1 MENAYFDSMLPPM
14 QKGDILG
21 DYEILSTTVN
31 AGGFG
36 RIYRAHKI
44 GDTRRVKYAVKEF
57 CLSNEAVDVTRH
69 TMGKYTQMEAGE
81 VMEALKAKFFQEA
94 KMLQS
99 IGHRCHGNVP
109 HIYSLPI
116 EEGGRLFYAMDYIEG
131 PTLRE
136 EIEAWGVVPE
146 DLAVGLITKV
156 GNVLHQAHGRG
167 LVHCD
172 ISPNNIIL
180 KKESIP
186 VLVDFGNARSFDHSL
201 TLRCV
206 ERDENQLF
214 ARYQAAVEKAE
225 ENLGDVSP
233 ELIESIEQAG
243 TPGFQPPRLSL
254 VGTTTGDVYSLAATL
269 HYILTGNRPRPRSK
283 AMEQELRS
291 AGVSE
296 ETIAALLR
304 ALDPPD
310 GFTVREFLQDLAP
323 KIIDNILEDR

>member
-1 MENAYFDSMLPPM
+1 MKNVYFDSMLPPM

-21 DYEILSTTVN
+21 NYEILSTTVN

-44 GDTRRVKYAVKEF
+44 GDPERVKYAIKEF

-69 TMGKYTQMEAGE
+69 TMGMYTQMEAGE

-94 KMLQS
+94 KILQS
-99 IGHRCHGNVP
+99 IGHRGRGNVP
-109 HIYSLPI
+109 GIYCIPI
-116 EEGGRLFYAMDYIEG
+116 EKDGRLYYVMDYIEG

-136 EIEAWGVVPE
+136 EVEAWGAIPE
-146 DLAVGLITKV
+146 DLAIKLTRQV
-156 GNVLHQAHGRG
+156 GNVLNKAHRWG

-172 ISPNNIIL
+172 VSPNNIIL

-206 ERDENQLF
+206 EQEENLLF
-214 ARYQAAVEKAE
+214 SRFQATVEKAE

-243 TPGFQPPRLSL
+243 TPGFRPPTLSL
-254 VGTTTGDVYSLAATL
+254 IGTPAGDVYSLAATL
-269 HYILTGNRPRPRSK
+269 YFILTGKNPWIRPDIEDELQK
-283 AMEQELRS
+283 AN
-291 AGVSE
+291 VSP
-296 ETIAALLR
+296 ETMDAILMAMNPSEGTTIRDLLYAL
-304 ALDPPD
+304 
-310 GFTVREFLQDLAP
+310 G
-323 KIIDNILEDR
+323 III

>member
-1 MENAYFDSMLPPM
+1 MKNAYFDSMLPPM

-44 GDTRRVKYAVKEF
+44 GDTRRVKYAIKEF

-99 IGHRCHGNVP
+99 IGYSCKKNVP
-109 HIYSLPI
+109 DIHCIPK
-116 EEGGRLFYAMDYIEG
+116 EKDGRLFYAMDYIEG

-136 EIEAWGVVPE
+136 EIEAWGAIPE
-146 DLAVGLITKV
+146 ELAVNLTKQV
-156 GNVLHQAHGRG
+156 GNVLHQAHRWG

-172 ISPNNIIL
+172 VSPNNIIL

-206 ERDENQLF
+206 ERDENLLF

-243 TPGFQPPRLSL
+243 TPGFRPPTPSL
-254 VGTTTGDVYSLAATL
+254 IGTPAGDVYSLAATL
-269 HYILTGNRPRPRSK
+269 YFLLTGKSPWIRLDIDD
-283 AMEQELRS
+283 ELRK
-291 AGVSE
+291 ANVSP
-296 ETIAALLR
+296 ETIDAILMAMNPTEGTTIR
-304 ALDPPD
+304 D
-310 GFTVREFLQDLAP
+310 FLYALAP
-323 KIIDNILEDR
+323 RIIDNYLEDRP

>member
-1 MENAYFDSMLPPM
+1 MKNAYFDSMLPPM

-44 GDTRRVKYAVKEF
+44 GDTERVKYAIKEF

-69 TMGKYTQMEAGE
+69 TMGMYTQMEAVE

-99 IGHRCHGNVP
+99 IGHRRHGNVP
-109 HIYSLPI
+109 HICCLPK
-116 EEGGRLFYAMDYIEG
+116 EENGRLYYAMDYIEG

-136 EIEAWGVVPE
+136 DIEARGVVPE
-146 DLAVGLITKV
+146 DQAVNLITKV
-156 GNVLHQAHGRG
+156 GKVLHQAHERG

-172 ISPNNIIL
+172 VSPNNIIL
-180 KKESIP
+180 WKVSVP

-206 ERDENQLF
+206 ERDENLLF
-214 ARYQAAVEKAE
+214 ARYQSAVEKAE
-225 ENLGDVSP
+225 ENLGDISP

-243 TPGFQPPRLSL
+243 TPGFRPPTLSL
-254 VGTTTGDVYSLAATL
+254 IGTPAGDVYSLAATL
-269 HYILTGNRPRPRSK
+269 YFILTRKSPWIRPDI
-283 AMEQELRS
+283 EEDLRKVN
-291 AGVSE
+291 VSP
-296 ETIAALLR
+296 ETIDAILMAMNPTEDTTIRDLLY
-304 ALDPPD
+304 A
-310 GFTVREFLQDLAP
+310 LAP
-323 KIIDNILEDR
+323 RIIDNYLEDRQ